1 MTPTVRHLEID
12 ASAVSAFRSHRA
24 AGGVPGPVA
33 AFPDF
38 PDVTPI
44 WRAAGLTV
52 VRSYDW
58 VSRLDTRNNPESLFP
73 DWDADPT
80 DPASYNFAT
89 TDEWVDA
96 VHGTGADVLFTIASS
111 IPQNKLPALDVAKYG
126 IVVEHIVRHYAA
138 GWADGPAKPVRRWE
152 FGDQPDLGPLHFDG
166 PAEEFSAMYEAF
178 VNAVARVDPALEVG
192 GPSVAFPLNADAP
205 MREGFLEF
213 VRDRGLRLDFYSFL
227 WFTDASRDP
236 FDFRFL
242 GRELRALLDG
252 YGFTE
257 TRLVLSYWNYLGI
270 PSNTAP
276 APEKAAFQ
284 AAAAIALQD
293 TAIDEAFFF
302 RADSGKDPHYGFTD
316 PAGLYTDGVPDERA
330 AAFAMIGRA
339 QSGERLAVTGGDES
353 GFACL
358 AGRDGDVI
366 RVLVANY
373 VAPES
378 ALAPRESDQFR
389 FTIPIGERRIELGFR
404 LVPQRADLAS
414 AGVDAA
420 HVTIANLPWAGHSVA
435 VTRQGLTGPAASL
448 GELAVSASGS
458 VELDLAIT
466 PQSVQLL
473 ELTLTAGERS

>member
-1 MTPTVRHLEID
+1 VTSNIRHLEID
-12 ASAVSAFRSHRA
+12 ASAASAFRPHRA
-24 AGGVPGPVA
+24 AGGVPGPVE

-38 PDVTPI
+38 PDLTPL
-44 WRAAGLTV
+44 WREAGLTV

-58 VSRLDTRNNPESLFP
+58 VSRLDTRNNPQSLFP

-80 DPASYNFAT
+80 DPASYNFAA
-89 TDEWVDA
+89 TDAWVDA
-96 VHGTGADVLFTIASS
+96 VHGTGAEVLFTIASA

-126 IVVEHIVRHYAA
+126 IVVEHIVRHYAS
-138 GWADGPAKPVRRWE
+138 GWAGGPAKPVRRWE

-166 PAEEFSAMYEAF
+166 PAEEFYAMYEAF

-192 GPSVAFPLNADAP
+192 GPSLAFALNAEAP

-236 FDFRFL
+236 LDFAYL
-242 GRELRALLDG
+242 GRELRALLDRF
-252 YGFTE
+252 GFTD

-276 APEKAAFQ
+276 APEKAAFM
-284 AAAAIALQD
+284 AAAATSLQD
-293 TAIDEAFFF
+293 TVIDEAFFF

-339 QSGERLAVTGGDES
+339 QSGERLAVTGGDAS

-378 ALAPRESDQFR
+378 ALAPRESDEFR

-404 LVPQRADLAS
+404 LVPQRAGLAS

-420 HVTIANLPWAGHSVA
+420 QVTIANLPWAGRSVA
-435 VTRQGLTGPAASL
+435 VTRQGLTGPAESL
-448 GELAVSASGS
+448 GELAISADGS
-458 VELDLAIT
+458 VELELAIT

-473 ELTLTAGERS
+473 EVTLTTEERS